1 MAQEMIDQ
9 RVLVQAGA
17 ASLVAAGIAAPIIYR
32 TLLKIQSRQTVSEH
46 VQEHAHKQGTPTMGG
61 LIVLVGL
68 LGGMLCTWRAEY
80 LPYLLLLIGF
90 GIVGF
95 ADDFIVPKLMAGKRG
110 LGWMPKLGLEIGAVL
125 GAFWLSGGTDWVACA
140 AIAFIVLFFS
150 NAYNFSDG
158 LDTLS
163 GGIAI
168 WLCIGFFAIAGL
180 IAAPSLPVQI
190 LSVMLSVAF
199 LPFLFYNAPPA
210 KVFMGDVGALPIG
223 AVFGWMIVDLTGG
236 MQWSQVTV
244 LFAPITILSIVM
256 LFEIIPGPLQ
266 IASVKLRKKRLFN
279 FKTPI
284 HHAFQ
289 EKGWPETRVVW
300 MFHIVQAVCSLVAIG
315 WVAWK

>member
-1 MAQEMIDQ
+1 MIDQ
-9 RVLVQAGA
+9 KILIQGGA
-17 ASLVAAGIAAPIIYR
+17 ASLIAAGIASPIIFQL
-32 TLLKIQSRQTVSEH
+32 LLKIQSRQTVSQH

-61 LIVLVGL
+61 IIVLVGL
-68 LGGMLCTWRAEY
+68 IAGMACTWRTEY

-95 ADDFIVPKLMAGKRG
+95 ADDFIVPKLMVGKRG
-110 LGWMPKLGLEIGAVL
+110 LGWMPKLALEIGAII
-125 GAFWLSGGTDWVACA
+125 GAFWLSGGTNWIACA

-158 LDTLS
+158 MDTLA

-168 WLCIGFFAIAGL
+168 WLCIGFLVIAGL
-180 IAAPSLPVQI
+180 MTTPSLPVQAMAII
-190 LSVMLSVAF
+190 LGVAF
-199 LPFLFYNAPPA
+199 LPFLLFNAPPA

-223 AVFGWMIVDLTGG
+223 AIFGWMIVDLTGG
-236 MQWSQVTV
+236 MDWSRVGT
-244 LFAPITILSIVM
+244 LFFPITILSLVM
-256 LFEIIPGPLQ
+256 LAEIVPVPLQ

-300 MFHIVQAVCSLVAIG
+300 MFHIAQAVCSLVAIG
-315 WVAWK
+315 WVAWT